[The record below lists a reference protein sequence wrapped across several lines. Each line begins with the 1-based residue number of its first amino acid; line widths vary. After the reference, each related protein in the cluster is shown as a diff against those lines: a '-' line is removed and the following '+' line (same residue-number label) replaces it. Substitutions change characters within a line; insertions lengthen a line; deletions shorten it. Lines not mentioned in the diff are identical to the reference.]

1 MLITIL
7 KWIGFP
13 MIFGGL
19 CYVVKLVKSYRDDVR
34 IFKSA
39 VQSMMRAQLIKDGKQ
54 YLKDGCIETLE
65 YLDWQKRYNDYH
77 NLGQNGVLDELNN
90 KIISLAAS
98 C

>member
-1 MLITIL
+1 MVITIL

-19 CYVVKLVKSYRDDVR
+19 CYIVKIVKSYRDDVN
-34 IFKSA
+34 ILKSA
-39 VQSMMRAQLIKDGKQ
+39 VQSMMRAQLIKDGKK
-54 YLKDGCIETLE
+54 YLNDGSIDDLE
-65 YLDWQKRYNDYH
+65 YLDWQSRYTAYH
-77 NLGQNGVLDELNN
+77 NLGCNGVLDELNN